1 MSGAEFK
8 VVLEH
13 GLEQAAMNHFC
24 QLFAVLMVKP
34 DKVAWD
40 RFNAGLDKLH
50 STYDTLAVRIGEMP

>member
-40 RFNAGLDKLH
+40 RFNAGIDKLAATH
-50 STYDTLAVRIGEMP
+50 STMMAKIGEMP